1 MADKDVVRKKTLF
14 QAQGDIARGIEQE
27 KGKTAIAAGEAQE
40 RIRQAA
46 MTERERQI
54 QMGITGRAD
63 RADQKQEAKVD
74 ADRVNMGLK
83 QVAAGRND
91 EALELLVPQYT
102 AMVASG
108 KKPDADVATFVQT
121 ELARRAN
128 KLLPAGTP
136 AQLQNLVR
144 ALAKVNGQEEAL
156 SPEVKA
162 KFGLK

>member
-1 MADKDVVRKKTLF
+1 
-14 QAQGDIARGIEQE
+14 
-27 KGKTAIAAGEAQE
+27 
-40 RIRQAA
+40 